1 MSKRTSTA
9 YVAVAAIGGLL
20 APASWGQTPTPLDE
34 LKTWHDKL
42 ARPNVVASAEDG
54 RQARAKLAEW
64 NLPVPEL
71 TPEQRGQW
79 LRLVLHAALAVG
91 DAAKAA
97 EVLPELEQR
106 FPDARDT
113 LRAAWLVAGATGDA
127 EKAQRTLARLK
138 QAELASEAALA
149 RRTQRLA
156 LIGQAAPDVRVA
168 TEGGATVALRA
179 RDGAVLV
186 LDFWSLRD
194 QPTARQVKALRDL
207 RAQYARR
214 PNVEFLGVNSDPPS
228 DAAAARDFA
237 RDSGYDWP
245 QHYEQTAGEAPL
257 SDQVFRVASRPWHVL
272 IDGEG
277 NIRAVGAAGE
287 PEFEYAVRAAVAEA
301 HGECAVIR
309 PRTVAGRVA
318 EAPPAVRPTG
328 DAHAEAGQPTEAYV
342 PKSDLPHN
350 EEAKRLLDQ
359 ARVYLK
365 TGRKTDAK
373 KLLQEI
379 VDKYPGTYEA
389 REAEERLQA
398 L

>member
-1 MSKRTSTA
+1 MSILRFASK
-9 YVAVAAIGGLL
+9 AAGVVTGGLL
-20 APASWGQTPTPLDE
+20 TAVSWGQSPTALDE

-42 ARPNVVASAEDG
+42 ARPNVVASVEDG

-127 EKAQRTLARLK
+127 EKAQRTLGKLK
-138 QAELASEAALA
+138 QAELAGEAAIA

-156 LIGQAAPDVRVA
+156 LIGQAAPDVQVA
-168 TEGGATVALRA
+168 TEGGPSAALRA
-179 RDGAVLV
+179 RDGAVLI
-186 LDFWSLRD
+186 LDLWTLRD
-194 QPTARQVKALRDL
+194 KPSARQVKTLRDL
-207 RAQYARR
+207 HEQYSRR
-214 PNVEFLGVNSDPPS
+214 PNVEFLGINSDPPA
-228 DAAAARDFA
+228 DLEAAKAFA
-237 RDSGYDWP
+237 RDSGYTWP
-245 QHYEQTAGEAPL
+245 QHYEQAAGEAPL
-257 SDQVFRVASRPWHVL
+257 SDRAFRVASRPWHVL

-277 NIRAVGAAGE
+277 NVRAVGVAGE

-301 HGECAVIR
+301 HGEYAVVR
-309 PRTVAGRVA
+309 PRTVEGHVA
-318 EAPPAVRPTG
+318 EAPPAVRPAG
-328 DAHAEAGQPTEAYV
+328 AAHAEAGPPTEAYV

>member
-1 MSKRTSTA
+1 MSILRFALTTA
-9 YVAVAAIGGLL
+9 GMVTGGLL
-20 APASWGQTPTPLDE
+20 TAVSRGQSPTALEE
-34 LKTWHDKL
+34 LRTWHDKL
-42 ARPNVVASAEDG
+42 ARPNVVASIEDG

-127 EKAQRTLARLK
+127 EKAQRTLTRLQ
-138 QAELASEAALA
+138 QAELAGEAAIA

-168 TEGGATVALRA
+168 TEGGASVALRA
-179 RDGAVLV
+179 RDGVVLV

-194 QPTARQVKALRDL
+194 KPTARQVNALRDL
-207 RAQYARR
+207 HEQCSRR

-228 DAAAARDFA
+228 DVEAAKAFA
-237 RDSGYDWP
+237 RDSGYTWP
-245 QHYEQTAGEAPL
+245 QHYEQAAGEAPL
-257 SDQVFRVASRPWHVL
+257 SERAFRVASRPWHVL

-277 NIRAVGAAGE
+277 NLRAVGVAGE

-301 HGECAVIR
+301 HGEYAVVR
-309 PRTVAGRVA
+309 PRTVEGRVA
-318 EAPPAVRPTG
+318 EAAVAARPAG
-328 DAHAEAGQPTEAYV
+328 DTRAGAGPPTETYV